1 MWFLVVILGVL
12 AGLMDFD
19 WPPSEAALMLAFIAM
34 VLIRRKRS
42 CLISVA
48 TGVGIL
54 AYLYTNVYLAVV
66 LSQTLPVTLTGKNL
80 LIRGAVVQV
89 HHDSPDRQQFTFDV
103 DQCWQE
109 TASEKSC
116 NFQGAVVLNRYLPRP
131 AEPTVESE
139 LMEASDA
146 DLRVEAGEQ
155 WQFLVRLYPVR
166 GFSNPGQSRYRMT
179 QLGKGV
185 LARGYVR
192 DEAYSLRQDRAGQWQ
207 ALLNGWRSGF
217 IARANT
223 LNQPLVNTLLTG
235 DSRGLTDHHW
245 QLLRQTGTVH
255 LVVVSGLHIGVLL
268 GAGWF
273 LLSLL
278 SRCLPL
284 DRYWQR
290 VLLLVSPVLLLFP
303 MLLIWPPGIAVSRA
317 LLMALLVIFLRVR
330 GIFWSPLRILLLV
343 VTVLLLSNPF
353 YLLHAGFYY
362 SVWAVALL
370 LLVVSGGRHKG
381 LFLRIQL
388 VLMTG
393 LLPLQ
398 AFWLNTPDLVS
409 GVVNLVAIPLVSV
422 LILPLALLEVIL
434 PVMPFDGLL
443 SLLDAVFWQWLILGL
458 ELDWGIPVL
467 DTGSAL
473 MLLFLAL
480 IWAFPAVPAR
490 NGLSLMI
497 ISVLLR
503 VSGSDPV
510 SDREPEFSAQ
520 IFDVGQGLAVR
531 IKVGEK
537 QLVYDTGPAYRSG
550 FQPVALFLPQLL
562 ASESARIDQLVVSHD
577 DNDHAGGLTALTSF
591 AEQILAGQPE
601 RLDKTVFDSVRH
613 IRGCHQ
619 GQVWRWE
626 QVVVDVLYPP
636 ARAMTDDADRVRSDN
651 DRSCVLKI
659 RSEREP
665 EKSLLLT
672 GDIGHQAEGWLL
684 ASGQDLSAEWLVAS
698 HHGSAGGNSLAFLAA
713 VAPRG
718 IIYSA
723 GFNNRY
729 GHPAADVQRRIAYL
743 RRGELRSS
751 EIRYREYNTA
761 DLGALYLT
769 DSGTN
774 GRWRLVANR
783 EQIPVRWRWQRLE

>member
-1 MWFLVVILGVL
+1 MWFLVVILGGL

-19 WPPSEAALMLAFIAM
+19 WPPSEAVLMLAFIAM

-80 LIRGAVVQV
+80 LIQGAVVQV
-89 HHDSPDRQQFTFDV
+89 RHDSPERQQFTFDV

-109 TASEKSC
+109 NASEKSC
-116 NFQGAVVLNRYLPRP
+116 NFQGPVVLNRYLPRP
-131 AEPTVESE
+131 SDPEVESE
-139 LMEASDA
+139 RMKASDTE
-146 DLRVEAGEQ
+146 LRVVAGEH
-155 WQFLVRLYPVR
+155 WQFFVRLYPVR
-166 GFSNPGQSRYRMT
+166 GYSNPGQSRYRMT
-179 QLGKGV
+179 QLGRGV
-185 LARGYVR
+185 LARGYIR
-192 DEAYSLRQDRAGQWQ
+192 NEAYSQQQDMADQWQ
-207 ALLNGWRSGF
+207 RLLNGWRSGF
-217 IARANT
+217 IARADT
-223 LNQPLVNTLLTG
+223 LNPPLVNTLLTG

-268 GAGWF
+268 GTGWF

-290 VLLLVSPVLLLFP
+290 GLLLASPVLLLFP

-317 LLMALLVIFLRVR
+317 LLMALLVIFFRVR

-343 VTVLLLSNPF
+343 VTLLLLSNPF
-353 YLLHAGFYY
+353 YLLHPGFYY
-362 SVWAVALL
+362 SVWAVVLL
-370 LLVVSGGRHKG
+370 LLVISSGRHKG

-388 VLMTG
+388 VLMVG

-434 PVMPFDGLL
+434 PVVPFDTLL

-458 ELDWGIPVL
+458 ELDWGRPVIGV
-467 DTGSAL
+467 GSAL
-473 MLLFLAL
+473 LLVFLAL

-490 NGLSLMI
+490 NGLSLLI
-497 ISVLLR
+497 VSVLFM
-503 VSGSDPV
+503 VSGAGSV
-510 SDREPEFSAQ
+510 SDKEPEFSAQ

-531 IKVGEK
+531 IKAGEK

-550 FQPVALFLPQLL
+550 FKPVALFLPQLL
-562 ASESARIDQLVVSHD
+562 SSESARIDQLVISHD
-577 DNDHAGGLTALTSF
+577 DNDHAGGLSALTSF
-591 AEQILAGQPE
+591 TEQILAGQPE
-601 RLDKTVFDSVRH
+601 RLDKKVSDTGRH
-613 IRGCHQ
+613 IRACHQ
-619 GQVWRWE
+619 GQVWRWGA
-626 QVVVDVLYPP
+626 VVFDVLYPP
-636 ARAMTDDADRVRSDN
+636 TMAVADDANQVRSDN

-659 RSEREP
+659 RSLREP

-672 GDIGHQAEGWLL
+672 GDIGHQAERWLL
-684 ASGQDLSAEWLVAS
+684 ASGQDLKAEWLVAS

-718 IIYSA
+718 VIYSA

-729 GHPAADVQRRIAYL
+729 GHPAADVQRRVAYL
-743 RRGELRSS
+743 RQGVPQGSEL
-751 EIRYREYNTA
+751 RYREYNTA
-761 DLGALYLT
+761 DLGALYLADEEST
-769 DSGTN
+769 GGWHLAT
-774 GRWRLVANR
+774 NR
-783 EQIPVRWRWQRLE
+783 EQIPVRWRWQRLY